1 MKSLKDW
8 IFIMENFLIDT
19 NVLIYAINKDSEFHQ
34 SSRKLFETKKV
45 LELMK
50 QRGNEII
57 GN

>member
-1 MKSLKDW
+1 
-8 IFIMENFLIDT
+8 MENFLIDT